1 MRTKDLQKELLHFIV
16 VVQSETAISE
26 PEMRALKDALSV
38 LARVGKVA
46 NIDDIDARIKTL
58 SDFDKDTAQ
67 E

>member
-46 NIDDIDARIKTL
+46 NIDDIDAQIKTL